1 MAQTVGERLR
11 QAREA
16 LGWTQSELAKR
27 CGVDRTYIANIETGR
42 STRPEHMAEIARV
55 LKVSPG
61 WLAYGADWLDDL
73 TPEELQAAK
82 DLHDLPEAIKASMIE
97 LIRAASSKA
106 ESKS

>member
-1 MAQTVGERLR
+1 MSKTVGERLR

-16 LGWTQSELAKR
+16 LGWTQLELATR
-27 CGVDRTYIANIETGR
+27 CGVDRSYIANIETGR

-61 WLAYGADWLDDL
+61 WLAYGIDWLDEL

-82 DLHDLPEAIKASMIE
+82 DLHDLPAHIRASLINLIKASKPQE
-97 LIRAASSKA
+97 
-106 ESKS
+106 

>member
-1 MAQTVGERLR
+1 MSKTVGERLR

-16 LGWTQSELAKR
+16 LGWTQLELAKR

-61 WLAYGADWLDDL
+61 WLAYGADWLDEL
-73 TPEELQAAK
+73 TQEELQAAK
-82 DLHDLPEAIKASMIE
+82 ELHNLPDALKASMIE
-97 LIRAASSKA
+97 LIRTASTKT

>member
-1 MAQTVGERLR
+1 MTKTVGERLR

-16 LGWTQSELAKR
+16 RGLTQLELAKR

-61 WLAYGADWLDDL
+61 WLAFGADWLDEL
-73 TPEELQAAK
+73 TEEELQAAK
-82 DLHDLPEAIKASMIE
+82 ELHSLPDALRASMIE
-97 LIRAASSKA
+97 LIHTASAKA
-106 ESKS
+106 EKKS